1 MITLIERYDIAGYC
15 RISVDEDMGRENVSI
30 ENQKSIIED
39 FVRRRFPG
47 STLTMYEDRDRSGY
61 TFTQREGYQAMRPKL
76 LSHQYDILVVKDFS
90 RFSRRTSRGLVE
102 LEDLRDAGAR
112 IIAIDD
118 NIDFPQS
125 DQWENIILRFFL
137 NEMPVTDSSRKV
149 RSVITRRQQEGE
161 WICAAPYGYIV
172 KGKGFEVV
180 PVEADVVRQIFQLYL
195 DGWGYK
201 KIANYLTDQHIPTPR
216 MAERERKEAEGA
228 EYRRE
233 VKREWSIIT
242 IQTILDNDFYIGTL
256 RQGKFTRRFINGRDM
271 RQDETAQ
278 LVFENHHQA
287 IIDYR
292 TFAAAREARQRRS
305 TNCYRGNKKYDNM
318 YSGFLFC
325 GDCGSPMFAMSNPKL
340 KEAYRCGL
348 YHRRGLKGC
357 TSHHIR
363 GDKLDEV
370 LKIYIRKV
378 MDSSDAM
385 LARLNADLKNEEH
398 DVTQVETAME
408 NLEKVREQLQEELKA
423 TKRQRIRD
431 IMKHPENEALLEETY
446 DEMETDLLRRIE
458 AITTQIEL
466 SADRRNTIIRVNRAA
481 RTAMD
486 IFDDILH
493 KPKLDKNDL
502 ALIVERITVYE
513 DHIDVQLKADVDSIL
528 RTGMLPG
535 EDAAN
540 FKSGTADSLQTQ
552 VVQSSKGHA
561 DKVCGVNI
569 ISVGSPSRM
578 RMVRRISLGMTTRP
592 RSSMRRTIPVA
603 FIFILLSFFCLAG
616 FIIRKSLFPI
626 RTGENWQ
633 MDNLIKS

>member
-1 MITLIERYDIAGYC
+1 MITLTQHFEIAGYC
-15 RISVDEDMGRENVSI
+15 RISVDEDVGRENVSI
-30 ENQKSIIED
+30 ENQKAIIED
-39 FVRRRFPG
+39 FVKRKFPG

-61 TFTQREGYQAMRPKL
+61 SFTQREGYQAMRPGL
-76 LSHQYDILVVKDFS
+76 LSHQYDILIVKDFS

-149 RSVITRRQQEGE
+149 RSVITRRQQDGE
-161 WICAAPYGYIV
+161 WICAAPYGYV
-172 KGKGFEVV
+172 LKGKGFEVV
-180 PVEADVVRQIFQLYL
+180 PVEADVVRQIFKLYL

-201 KIANYLTDQHIPTPR
+201 KIANYLTDQRIPTPR

-228 EYRRE
+228 DYRRT
-233 VKREWSIIT
+233 VKPEWSIAT
-242 IQTILDNDFYIGTL
+242 VQTILDNDFYIGTL
-256 RQGKFTRRFINGRDM
+256 RQGKFTRRSINGRDM
-271 RQDETAQ
+271 RQDQPAQ
-278 LVFENHHQA
+278 LVFENHHQP
-287 IIDYR
+287 IVDYR
-292 TFAAAREARQRRS
+292 TFAAARQARQRRS
-305 TNCYRGNKKYDNM
+305 VGCYRGSKKYDNM

-325 GDCGSPMFAMSNPKL
+325 GDCGSPMFAMSNPNL

-370 LKIYIRKV
+370 LKIYIQKV

-385 LARLNADLKNEEH
+385 LARLNADLKNEDR
-398 DVTQVETAME
+398 DVSQTETAME

-446 DEMETDLLRRIE
+446 DEMESDLTGRIE
-458 AITTQIEL
+458 AIQTQIEMT
-466 SADRRNTIIRVNRAA
+466 AHRRNTIIRVDRAA
-481 RTAMD
+481 KTAMD

-493 KPKLDKNDL
+493 KPRLDKNDL
-502 ALIVERITVYE
+502 ALIVERITVWE

-528 RTGMLPG
+528 RTGMLPE

-540 FKSGTADSLQTQ
+540 FKSGTVGSLQTQ
-552 VVQSSKGHA
+552 VVQSSSQRA
-561 DKVCGVNI
+561 DKVYGVNL

-578 RMVRRISLGMTTRP
+578 RMVRRISFGMTTRP

-603 FIFILLSFFCLAG
+603 FIFILLSFFCLTG
-616 FIIRKSLFPI
+616 FIIRKSPRPI
-626 RTGENWQ
+626 QTAEIWQ
-633 MDNLIKS
+633 KRIS